1 MRCASDRRSDAAR
14 LIWRASKKGSSL
26 AEAQAGVRQL
36 AEKGLYP
43 KVDFFAVTAYHYLR
57 ILGGRDPDGARHG
70 GDLHAVARLA
80 RQAGHPE
87 PEHLG
92 PLDAAEDGLCRGP
105 DRVQAACADDALV
118 GRDHGHLRAVRD
130 ARRLLAPERR
140 FPALGPA

>member
-57 ILGGRDPDGARHG
+57 ILGGPHPDGAPHAAALQAGAARAREAARHG
-70 GDLHAVARLA
+70 SGT
-80 RQAGHPE
+80 
-87 PEHLG
+87 
-92 PLDAAEDGLCRGP
+92 
-105 DRVQAACADDALV
+105 
-118 GRDHGHLRAVRD
+118 LRPPHTTQGGVD
-130 ARRLLAPERR
+130 
-140 FPALGPA
+140 